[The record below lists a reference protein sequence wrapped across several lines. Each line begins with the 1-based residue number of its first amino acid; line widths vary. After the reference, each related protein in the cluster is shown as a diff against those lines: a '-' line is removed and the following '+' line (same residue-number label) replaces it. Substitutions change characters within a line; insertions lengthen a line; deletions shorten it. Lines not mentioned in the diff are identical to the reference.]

1 MRAVN
6 ETFAELAHMRNVDNR
21 SQRDSFPA
29 MGAAVCRRATIRSGI
44 RSGIGSRIP
53 TRIVAKRAKLPV
65 MAGLG
70 LAALVATGCLPDK
83 DKEPKWQKPPKA
95 FDVKGADLTFNEAK
109 LEAFNSMDEDQRTA
123 HLAELQSKEGSFKGQ
138 AVFKRATELGE
149 KMDDLEY
156 GKFEVYAIAPGP
168 DENQEEGVW
177 LEVNIEYHLFSEQK
191 FGEGWPPGSFIEFTG
206 TYADMTFQDQ
216 SKPRKM
222 ELKVKATDIHLLKD

>member
-6 ETFAELAHMRNVDNR
+6 ETFAELAHMQNVDNR
-21 SQRDSFPA
+21 GQRDSFPA
-29 MGAAVCRRATIRSGI
+29 MGAAVCRRATITSG
-44 RSGIGSRIP
+44 SETG
-53 TRIVAKRAKLPV
+53 IVARRAKLPV
-65 MAGLG
+65 VARLG
-70 LAALVATGCLPDK
+70 LTAVVAMLATGCLPDK

-109 LEAFNSMDEDQRTA
+109 LEAFNSMDETQRTA
-123 HLAELQSKEGSFKGQ
+123 HLAELQSTEGSFKGQ
-138 AVFKRATELGE
+138 AIFKRATELGE
-149 KMDDLEY
+149 KMDDIEY
-156 GKFEVYAIAPGP
+156 GKYEVYAIAPGP

-177 LEVNIEYHLFSEQK
+177 LEVNIEYHLFSEEK
-191 FGEGWPPGSFIEFTG
+191 FGDGWPPGSFIEFTG

>member
-6 ETFAELAHMRNVDNR
+6 ESFAELAHMRNVDNR

-29 MGAAVCRRATIRSGI
+29 MGAAVCRRAGN
-44 RSGIGSRIP
+44 P
-53 TRIVAKRAKLPV
+53 AKRGLPG
-65 MAGLG
+65 MAAGLG
-70 LAALVATGCLPDK
+70 FAAIVATLATGCLPDK

-109 LEAFNSMDEDQRTA
+109 LEAFNTMDEDQRTA

-156 GKFEVYAIAPGP
+156 GKYEVYAIAPGP
-168 DENQEEGVW
+168 NENETEGVW
-177 LEVNIEYHLFSEQK
+177 LEVNIEYHLFSEEK
-191 FGEGWPPGSFIEFTG
+191 FGDGWPPGSFIEFTG

-222 ELKVKATDIHLLKD
+222 ELKVKANDIHLLKD